1 MALELLKSKM
11 KRCLAVLLSFVL
23 LAACSNNQITAET
36 KSTDTP
42 MPTSEFLVVTQPTN
56 APTSIIPTETQSP
69 QARVEAALT
78 GIGQICELPTKDSY
92 GEISPN
98 GNWFAMVCRGIIAIL
113 DSHLKVINVH
123 DGKEW
128 IINGIDYVKE
138 DILYPLYPYHWSTD
152 GKYLYA
158 KASTR
163 ASGCCWIGGYVLLVR
178 LDLENGEQTE
188 IANFVEEIPTGLS
201 FSISADD
208 KYFLS
213 TPFAS
218 LQILDLQ
225 TGEKREFTID
235 VGDGSVGNPLMSL
248 DDSKVILM
256 LREYPQEIQGDL
268 TYGSLVLVDL
278 KSGLQKKLLSG
289 MDYHETPVPI
299 NWIDDENVLV
309 FYENRYW
316 SLNVSTGEL
325 IETVIP

>member
-1 MALELLKSKM
+1 MKSYSVVF
-11 KRCLAVLLSFVL
+11 LIVIL
-23 LAACSNNQITAET
+23 LATCSQQPVQDVNQVSSTSTITPEIT
-36 KSTDTP
+36 KTMPPSSTP
-42 MPTSEFLVVTQPTN
+42 RPIV
-56 APTSIIPTETQSP
+56 PTETLSP
-69 QARVEAALT
+69 QARVEAALAGT
-78 GIGQICELPTKDSY
+78 GKICESPADDSY
-92 GEISPN
+92 GEISPD
-98 GNWFAMVCRGIIAIL
+98 GNWFAMVCRGSIAIL
-113 DSHLKVINVH
+113 DSYLKVINIH
-123 DGKEW
+123 KGKEW

-163 ASGCCWIGGYVLLVR
+163 VSGCCWIGGYVLLVR
-178 LDLENGEQTE
+178 LDLENGQQTE

-225 TGEKREFTID
+225 TGEKREFSID
-235 VGDGSVGNPLMSL
+235 VGDGSVGYPLMSL
-248 DDSKVILM
+248 DGSKVILV

-278 KSGLQKKLLSG
+278 NSGSQKKLLSG
-289 MDYHETPVPI
+289 MDFYETPIPVSWQ
-299 NWIDDENVLV
+299 NNDNVLLQN
-309 FYENRYW
+309 EDKYW
-316 SLNVSTGEL
+316 LLNIKTAKL
-325 IETVIP
+325 TETTKP